1 MTLEPPSEDLRRRV
15 WNEMIAADMR
25 TQYFARMASRSRAIE
40 QSVGGAAAVFSSAT
54 LAVVLGWIEIAPI
67 LPAAPA
73 AILAA
78 VAGAQKFGKAS
89 MKLTE
94 YSVAWGKLHARLEDT
109 WTELESGRI
118 DHDDV
123 RAALAHVQEHQ
134 RCIDRQT
141 TAEPVREKVLLECL
155 DRAEQLAL
163 AR

>member
-1 MTLEPPSEDLRRRV
+1 MTLETPSADLRRRV

-118 DHDDV
+118 DHDNV
-123 RAALAHVQEHQ
+123 RAALVHVQEHQ
-134 RCIDRQT
+134 RSIDRQT